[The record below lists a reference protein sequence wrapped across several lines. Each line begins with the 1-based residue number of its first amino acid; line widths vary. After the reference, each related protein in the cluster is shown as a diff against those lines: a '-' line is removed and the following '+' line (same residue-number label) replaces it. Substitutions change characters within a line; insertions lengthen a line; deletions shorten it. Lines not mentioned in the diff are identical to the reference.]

1 MKITHETRRESFE
14 QLDPSGRKA
23 AILAE
28 LERGDGTALEIM
40 RRMGF
45 TDPNRVRPRLN
56 ELDRA
61 GYIFQVGKRADP
73 ITGVNGVVYSKKAP
87 AGAANTN
94 RGADQKSTS
103 KKYTTG
109 EDLSNA

>member
-1 MKITHETRRESFE
+1 MKITHETRRESYE

-56 ELDRA
+56 ELD
-61 GYIFQVGKRADP
+61 
-73 ITGVNGVVYSKKAP
+73 
-87 AGAANTN
+87 
-94 RGADQKSTS
+94 
-103 KKYTTG
+103 
-109 EDLSNA
+109 LSLIHILTLPTICSV